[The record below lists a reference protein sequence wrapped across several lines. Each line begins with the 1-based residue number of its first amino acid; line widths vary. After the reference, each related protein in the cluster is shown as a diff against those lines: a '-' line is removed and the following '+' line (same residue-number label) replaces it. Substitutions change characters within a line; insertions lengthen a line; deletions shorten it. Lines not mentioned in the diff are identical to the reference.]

1 MTAPATARLKADLIL
16 EAAKERKAFD
26 LVLLH
31 VEKLTSIADYFLICS
46 GRSTRQVQAL
56 SQHIREQVKK
66 TGGHSP
72 LGVEGESQGQWVLMD
87 YGEVIVHIF
96 YEPVRELYDLES
108 LWLEAERLDVGSEV
122 QRPAEE
128 EVV

>member
-72 LGVEGESQGQWVLMD
+72 LGVEGENQGQWVLMD